1 MNFSMMTRY
10 LIVYNEDVRYS
21 EAMPRYFIDT
31 HDGDLFLKDEE
42 GLDLHGLQ
50 EARVQAQGALAD
62 LAREKIA
69 RAGSAWSMTTFV
81 RAALSLAVQEEP

>member
-1 MNFSMMTRY
+1 MTRY
-10 LIVYNEDVRYS
+10 FFDS
-21 EAMPRYFIDT
+21 D
-31 HDGDLFLKDEE
+31 DGHLFLKDEE

-50 EARVQAQGALAD
+50 EARAQAQGALAD

-81 RAALSLAVQEEP
+81 RDETGKIVIRAALSLAVQEEP